1 VVSLVADAAGS
12 SVIYT
17 ANPLERIVRDMEVL
31 RHHGFTNEQRFGSV
45 AQVMWDAPLDYPV
58 LLR

>member
-31 RHHGFTNEQRFGSV
+31 RHPRFTNEHVSACV